1 MLIQTLQGDCREI
14 LKTLPDNSVNCCV
27 TSPPYFGLRDY
38 GAAGQIG
45 LEETPAEFVRVMV
58 EVFKEVKRVLR
69 PDGTLWLNLG
79 DTYSTD
85 GKWGGGKT
93 NAGKNYTSFAG
104 GYRSIKKETG
114 LPGKQLLGI
123 PWKVAFAL
131 QDDGW
136 FLRSDIIWHKPNPMP
151 ESVLDRPTKS
161 HEYIFLLTKFSKY
174 YYDAASI
181 REPLKPKTLTTFGT
195 TRKEKKNDQTGLVKS
210 NNWNKTSPERKPK
223 LNEDG
228 EIAGANKRTVWTVA
242 RQSYEGSHFA
252 TFPEKLIEPCILAGC
267 PAGGTVLDPFGGSGT
282 TGRVAVKHG
291 RNAILI
297 ELNPEYHKLID
308 QRTDKVQ
315 VKMAI

>member
-38 GAAGQIG
+38 GTAEWEGGQVECQHNTGGRRQVPQTKHKAAAISIVAGGNRGAGKTCIICGAIRIDGQIG
-45 LEETPAEFVRVMV
+45 LEETLGEYVSNLL

-114 LPGKQLLGI
+114 LAGKQLLGI
-123 PWKVAFAL
+123 PWRVAFAL

-136 FLRSDIIWHKPNPMP
+136 WLRSDIIWHKPNAMP
-151 ESVLDRPTKS
+151 ESVLDRPSKS
-161 HEYIFLLTKFSKY
+161 HEY
-174 YYDAASI
+174 
-181 REPLKPKTLTTFGT
+181 
-195 TRKEKKNDQTGLVKS
+195 
-210 NNWNKTSPERKPK
+210 
-223 LNEDG
+223 
-228 EIAGANKRTVWTVA
+228 
-242 RQSYEGSHFA
+242 
-252 TFPEKLIEPCILAGC
+252 
-267 PAGGTVLDPFGGSGT
+267 
-282 TGRVAVKHG
+282 
-291 RNAILI
+291 
-297 ELNPEYHKLID
+297 
-308 QRTDKVQ
+308 
-315 VKMAI
+315 